1 MKKAEIFK
9 KQLICIIAVIMMCF
23 CTVAPALAVNDL
35 STNQQTEEKV
45 DSADKKEQD
54 EEKNEK
60 KKSGGKPVPGE
71 GETGVLVDGVSGRI
85 LFEKDGAKKMYPAST
100 TKVMTALLAIEAIER
115 GETYM
120 DTQIEVTKEM
130 IDGLDPDGTNIA
142 LVEGEIM
149 SLERLLHGLMIPS
162 GNDAACVIAT
172 HIGGSIPAFVD
183 MMNKRA
189 EELGA
194 TGTHFVNPHGL
205 HDDDHYTTAADMAKI
220 AHAAMKLEKFRN
232 IVDIVHV
239 KIPPT
244 NKTEQERYY
253 ISTNGLLSYMRYTD
267 YYYKGATG
275 IKTGYTGKAGNCL
288 VSSASRNGVDLIGVV
303 FGGKTVTDSHRDSTE
318 MLDWGFENYT
328 SVTVLQKNDMPGE
341 IRVKQGMGT
350 DTLTLYV
357 QGAVKAIVPNGV
369 DSDAL
374 ELKLNVPD
382 AVYAPIHAGDKIGT
396 VSVMLNGEE
405 IGGGELFATAE
416 IKRSIFWPVMAL
428 GEWLW
433 SKPLVRVVSYV
444 VIAGAILFV
453 ITFVY
458 GLYTNIKKAKQ
469 RRKKRIR

>member
-1 MKKAEIFK
+1 MRKRETLK
-9 KQLICIIAVIMMCF
+9 KQIICIVAVIMMCF
-23 CTVAPALAVNDL
+23 CTVDFALAVNDL
-35 STNQQTEEKV
+35 STDQQTEEVYTGDEKGQ
-45 DSADKKEQD
+45 DK
-54 EEKNEK
+54 EKTEK
-60 KKSGGKPVPGE
+60 KKSDGKPVLGD

-85 LFEKDGAKKMYPAST
+85 LYEKDGAKRMYPAST

-115 GETYM
+115 GETSM
-120 DTQIEVTKEM
+120 ETQIEVTKEM

-172 HIGGSIPAFVD
+172 HIGGSISNFVD

-194 TGTHFVNPHGL
+194 TETNFMNPHGL
-205 HDDDHYTTAADMAKI
+205 HDDEHYTTAEDMAKI
-220 AHAAMKLEKFRN
+220 AHAAMKLDKFRN
-232 IVDIVHV
+232 IVDIVHI

-267 YYYKGATG
+267 YFYKGATG

-288 VSSASRNGVDLIGVV
+288 VSSASRNGVDLISVV
-303 FGGKTVTDSHRDSTE
+303 FGGKTVTDSHRDSAE
-318 MLDWGFENYT
+318 IFDWGFEHYT

-341 IRVKQGMGT
+341 IRVKQGRGT
-350 DTLTLYV
+350 DYLTLYV
-357 QGAVKAIVPNGV
+357 QDSVKAIVPNGV
-369 DSDAL
+369 GSDAL
-374 ELKLNVPD
+374 EMKLNVPD
-382 AVYAPIHAGDKIGT
+382 AVYAPIHTGDKIGT

-405 IGGGELFATAE
+405 VGGGDLFATAE

-433 SKPLVRVVSYV
+433 SKTIVRVISYV
-444 VIAGAILFV
+444 AIAGVILFV
-453 ITFVY
+453 ITFIY
-458 GLYTNIKKAKQ
+458 GLYTNIKRAKQ
-469 RRKKRIR
+469 RRKRRIR